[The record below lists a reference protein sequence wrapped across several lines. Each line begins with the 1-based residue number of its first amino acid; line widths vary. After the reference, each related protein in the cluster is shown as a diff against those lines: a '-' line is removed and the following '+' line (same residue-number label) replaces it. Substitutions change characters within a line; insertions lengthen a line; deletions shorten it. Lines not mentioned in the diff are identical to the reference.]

1 MTDAATWIS
10 RRRPRPPD
18 PLVHWL
24 DQAGVT
30 GPAPRRALLRPAIEA
45 LERVLLNPGRI
56 RSSAFDLLGADA
68 LLTYACEAALET
80 RDPASTLDEILCEAA
95 ADHQ

>member
-1 MTDAATWIS
+1 
-10 RRRPRPPD
+10 
-18 PLVHWL
+18 
-24 DQAGVT
+24 
-30 GPAPRRALLRPAIEA
+30 
-45 LERVLLNPGRI
+45 VLLNPGRI